1 MLVDEPPA
9 SLIAGA
15 LAGAAATEARKR
27 AALERQG
34 LSMEEINEILAD
46 PDADEEG
53 DGMDIEDD

>member
-15 LAGAAATEARKR
+15 LAGAAAKEARKR
-27 AALERQG
+27 ATLERQG
-34 LSMEEINEILAD
+34 LSVEEINEILAD